1 MKVIVIGG
9 SGHVGT
15 YLVPRL
21 VRQGAEVVSV
31 SRGQREPYTPDRAWG
46 EVEHVSID
54 RTEEEKSGVFGR
66 KIAAMKPDVVI
77 DMINFR
83 LESAQQIV
91 EALRGQVS
99 HYLYTSSVW
108 GHGMSTVLPAEENQ
122 SRHPFAEY
130 GIQKT
135 AIEEYLQEA
144 LIKDGFPSTSVLPGH
159 ITGPGWAC
167 INPCGNFDPQVFG
180 RIARGEE
187 IAIPHFGRETVHH
200 VHADDVAQVFQ
211 QAITHRKQAV
221 GESFHAVSPQAL
233 SLAGFADAMYRWFGR
248 TPNVRFLPWQEW
260 CVVTRDEET
269 IRTTYGHLMH
279 SNVYSIEKGEK
290 LIGYRPRYSSLQAV
304 CECVDRLIAN
314 RVISVD

>member
-31 SRGQREPYTPDRAWG
+31 SRGKREPYTPDRAWG
-46 EVEHVSID
+46 EVEHVSVD
-54 RTEEEKSGVFGR
+54 RTEEEKGGGFGR
-66 KIAAMKPDVVI
+66 RIAALKPDVVI

-91 EALRGQVS
+91 EALRGEIS

-108 GHGMSTVLPAEENQ
+108 GHGMSTLLPAGENQ

-135 AIEEYLQEA
+135 ATEEFLQEA
-144 LIKDGFPSTSVLPGH
+144 FARYGFPSTSVLPGH

-180 RIARGEE
+180 KIARGEE

-211 QAITHRKQAV
+211 QAMTHRKQAV

-233 SLAGFADAMYRWFGR
+233 SLAGFADAMYRWFGK

-260 CVVTRDEET
+260 CDITEDEES
-269 IRTTYGHLMH
+269 IRTTHGHLMH

-290 LIGYRPRYSSLQAV
+290 LIGYRPRYTSLQAV
-304 CECVDRLIAN
+304 CECVDRLIADD
-314 RVISVD
+314 VISVD